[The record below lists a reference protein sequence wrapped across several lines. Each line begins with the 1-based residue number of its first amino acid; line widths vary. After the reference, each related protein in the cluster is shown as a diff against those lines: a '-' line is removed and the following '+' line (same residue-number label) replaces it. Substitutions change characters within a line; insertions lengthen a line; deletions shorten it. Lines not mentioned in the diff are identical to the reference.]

1 MLIDT
6 NDLVSATDFN
16 RNTGRY
22 TALAAE
28 GRRIVI
34 IKDQQLVAAL
44 VGIHDLNRLDALDS
58 APELAFDE
66 APGTES
72 AQPSVPPPPGALA
85 IGHTVT
91 GEAAYVDPRQSLMVV
106 GRGASDFM
114 SALLARVGEESAD
127 LDLEFVIASG
137 RDLLLP
143 RPSAPDRVPAILSV
157 AADMAQAHESI
168 CRLADQVAGE
178 MERRSALLA
187 ESSVNTIDQ
196 YRRLNAD
203 SPGNLV
209 VVVDADGADPGAL
222 HRMVSEVS
230 RRGERLGI
238 SVWLFAVAASQKSGL
253 PGVEISQRVA
263 LPMETPAHSRDVV
276 YSDVAYRL
284 KAGQA
289 VLLKRGGDLAPF
301 RVAASE
307 DDVAFMPAIA
317 TVAPERQWPPLPT
330 SPPLDSIVAGGG
342 QDDGGAV
349 RLPIGVIDDPRH
361 HSHPVYSLT
370 LTRGKLTEVQTD
382 NEDFAEAF
390 VGAVMRSA
398 SLAVDPSVQGVRF
411 LYIGAGRLLPEA
423 DRASLLGAYSWE
435 QFVEA
440 GVVPG
445 DRQKVTAMTK
455 VPARARTAVTTV
467 LIAETV
473 SRIDGMDND
482 VIITDLVEKA
492 LREDAFHVLMLR
504 RGGVAGDRTLRGL
517 RGYAPA
523 NAVYGRLIDYG
534 FLDREVR
541 NKLRGLPEPRAGV
554 FDAVTS
560 DGCYLVLGQ

>member
-66 APGTES
+66 APGAES
-72 AQPSVPPPPGALA
+72 AQPVPPPPGALV

-91 GEAAYVDPRQSLMVV
+91 GAAAYVDPQQSLMVV

-127 LDLEFVIASG
+127 LNLEFVIASG
-137 RDLLLP
+137 RDFLLP
-143 RPSAPDRVPAILSV
+143 RPSVPDRVPAILSV
-157 AADMAQAHESI
+157 VADMAQTHASI
-168 CRLADQVAGE
+168 YRLAEQVAGE
-178 MERRSALLA
+178 IECRSARLA
-187 ESSVNTIDQ
+187 ESSVNAIDQ
-196 YRRLNAD
+196 YRRLHSDAPAD
-203 SPGNLV
+203 LV
-209 VVVDADGADPGAL
+209 IVIDADEADPGTL
-222 HRMVSEVS
+222 HRMVSEIS

-238 SVWLFAVAASQKSGL
+238 SVWLYAVAATQHSGL
-253 PGVEISQRVA
+253 PGAEISQRVA
-263 LPMETPAHSRDVV
+263 LPMETPTHSRDVI

-284 KAGQA
+284 KLGQA
-289 VLLKRGGDLAPF
+289 VLLQRGGELTPF
-301 RVAASE
+301 RVPAPE
-307 DDVAFMPAIA
+307 DDVVLMPAIA
-317 TVAPERQWPPLPT
+317 TVAPELQWPPLPS
-330 SPPLDSIVAGGG
+330 SPPLESIVTGGG
-342 QDDGGAV
+342 QDDDGAI

-370 LTRGKLTEVQTD
+370 LTRGKFTEVQTD
-382 NEDFAEAF
+382 NDYFAKAF
-390 VGAVMRSA
+390 VGAVMRSV

-411 LYIGAGRLLPEA
+411 LYIGSARLLPEA
-423 DRASLLGAYSWE
+423 DRASLLGTYSWE

-440 GVVPG
+440 GAVPG
-445 DRQKVTAMTK
+445 IPQKVTAMTK
-455 VPARARTAVTTV
+455 VPAGARTAVTTV

-473 SRIDGMDND
+473 SRVDDD
-482 VIITDLVEKA
+482 VVITDLVEKA
-492 LREDAFHVLMLR
+492 LREDAFHVLVLR
-504 RGGVAGDRTLRGL
+504 RGGVAGDRTLRGM
-517 RGYAPA
+517 RGDAPA
-523 NAVYGRLIDYG
+523 NAVYGRWIDAG

-541 NKLRGLPEPRAGV
+541 NKLRGLPEPRTGV
-554 FDAVTS
+554 FDAITA
-560 DGCYLVLGQ
+560 DGYHLVLGQ